1 MVTLSYSRRFIHW
14 LKRSMDANFHL
25 GKLTKNTDPTPFC
38 LIDDRGFFKSDEVFE
53 LYLKEHGA
61 DDLEVRIPCLF
72 YNYICVMA
80 NFEG

>member
-1 MVTLSYSRRFIHW
+1 
-14 LKRSMDANFHL
+14 MDANFHL

-61 DDLEVRIPCLF
+61 DDLEVRIYRPV
-72 YNYICVMA
+72 YNYVHSMA